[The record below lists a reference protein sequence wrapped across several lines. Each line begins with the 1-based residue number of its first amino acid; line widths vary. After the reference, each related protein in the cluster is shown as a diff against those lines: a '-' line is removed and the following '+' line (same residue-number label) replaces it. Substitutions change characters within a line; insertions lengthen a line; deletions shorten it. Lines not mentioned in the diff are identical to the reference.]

1 MHESTAGTHNLTA
14 AQFRANSAY
23 VLIQFNIPRRGNQN
37 GAGDDR
43 APFCTKSL
51 TEHRYTQEVTQNTY
65 IHTPDNIY
73 KDFIRDAHN

>member
-51 TEHRYTQEVTQNTY
+51 TGHGYTHEITQNTY
-65 IHTPDNIY
+65 ICTLDNIY

>member
-1 MHESTAGTHNLTA
+1 MHKSIAGTHNLTA
-14 AQFRANSAY
+14 AQFRAISAY
-23 VLIQFNIPRRGNQN
+23 VSIQLNIPKMGNQN

-51 TEHRYTQEVTQNTY
+51 TGHGYTQEITQNTY
-65 IHTPDNIY
+65 IYTLDNIY